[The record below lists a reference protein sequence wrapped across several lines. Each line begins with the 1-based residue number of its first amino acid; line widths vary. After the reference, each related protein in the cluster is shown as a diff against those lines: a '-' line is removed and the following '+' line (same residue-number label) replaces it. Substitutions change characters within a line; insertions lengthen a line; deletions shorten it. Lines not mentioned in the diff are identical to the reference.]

1 MVDAFTSMGLSI
13 CRIRTPMIHFFQYA
27 FISQDEVIDN
37 EHFMVKKVVLNEILK
52 HTKILGKNTLQ
63 NVCFLIDRQIII

>member
-37 EHFMVKKVVLNEILK
+37 EHFMVKKSRLK
-52 HTKILGKNTLQ
+52 PNLRAFKNLRKKYTPKCLFS
-63 NVCFLIDRQIII
+63 N